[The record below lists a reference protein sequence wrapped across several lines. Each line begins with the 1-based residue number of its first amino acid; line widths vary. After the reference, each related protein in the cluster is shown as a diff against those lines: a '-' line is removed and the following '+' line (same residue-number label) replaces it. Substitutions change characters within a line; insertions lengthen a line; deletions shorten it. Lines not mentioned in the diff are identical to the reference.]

1 VGTATRL
8 IYLLLFL
15 APQVLIYLYLRE
27 RLPDPARPARAR
39 LVRRALAVVFS
50 TLNIPW
56 LVIGARVLFGGS
68 MWSIGRIPFTGP
80 WIAWQLLGW
89 IYCALV
95 TVYLIGKAIWWVAA
109 RVRGSRERGAVPS
122 VLRTDA
128 DAQRSEPLA
137 APRSLLSR
145 RRFLARATYAYA
157 AAGTALS
164 AHGIWSAYRLPAVTR
179 RTLWFPDLPP
189 GLDGLRLLHISDLHA
204 GIHLGEDVMQEI
216 VAQVNALRPE
226 LIVQTGDMIDISR
239 DFIPPYVRAFRDLSA
254 PLGVVTVLGNHDR
267 YTGETEV
274 IHACR
279 DAGQVFVQDGC
290 HVVERNGAALALLG
304 IDDPRNWKFDDPQ
317 PADVDAA
324 LRAAPPATQAFR
336 VLLAHRPG
344 AWDTATPRAIPLTLA
359 GHIHGGQ
366 LYLPLIG
373 WSAGRMITKYVMG
386 HFQRGSSQLYVS
398 RGIGVVGVPI
408 RVFTPPEIE
417 LFELRRSGGQA
428 VGRSGDGCRLNRGPQ
443 WPPRLRR
450 APA

>member
-1 VGTATRL
+1 VGGETATRL

-27 RLPDPARPARAR
+27 RLPDARRPDRAR
-39 LVRRALAVVFS
+39 LVRRALAVVFI
-50 TLNIPW
+50 TPNIPW
-56 LVIGARVLFGGS
+56 LVVGWRVLFGGNV
-68 MWSIGRIPFTGP
+68 WSIGRIPFTGP
-80 WIAWQLLGW
+80 WLTWQLLGW

-95 TVYLIGKAIWWVAA
+95 TVYLIGKGIWWVAA

-122 VLRTDA
+122 
-128 DAQRSEPLA
+128 A
-137 APRSLLSR
+137 APRSQISR

-164 AHGIWSAYRLPAVTR
+164 AHGIWSAYRLPTITR

-189 GLDGLRLLHISDLHA
+189 GLEGLRLLHLSDLHA
-204 GIHLGEDVMQEI
+204 GIHLGEDMMREI
-216 VAQVNALRPE
+216 VAQANELRPE

-239 DFIPPYVRAFRDLSA
+239 DYIPPYVRAFRDLSA

-267 YTGETEV
+267 YTGEPEV
-274 IHACR
+274 IRGCR
-279 DAGQVFVQDGC
+279 DAGQVFVQNGC

-304 IDDPRNWKFDDPQ
+304 IDDPHNWKVDDPQ
-317 PADVDAA
+317 PADLDAA
-324 LRAAPPATQAFR
+324 LRAAPPASQAFR

-344 AWDTATPRAIPLTLA
+344 AWDAAAPRGIPLTLA

-366 LYLPLIG
+366 FYVPLIG
-373 WSAGRMITKYVMG
+373 WSAGRLITKYVMG
-386 HFQRGSSQLYVS
+386 HFQRGNSQLYVS

-417 LFELRRSGGQA
+417 LFELRRK
-428 VGRSGDGCRLNRGPQ
+428 
-443 WPPRLRR
+443 
-450 APA
+450 